1 MEARGLAYTC
11 HVTQFPGQASEFS
24 ADEAGREGPVRIY
37 SVGGDGT
44 LREVAAGAIGRENA
58 EVGAFPCGTGN
69 DYIKTFG
76 REEDFLSP
84 EKQLAARSRTVDTIR
99 SDSGVS
105 VNLCTVGMDA
115 RVSMLVSR
123 IKRIPFLSGPVA
135 YDLAMIRTLFGKI
148 GENLKIVIDS
158 IRSYR
163 DVFLMAIACNGRYY
177 GGGFCPAPTAAPDDG
192 LLDFVLIRKPPF
204 WKIPKLAQ
212 MYKAGRHLGAREF
225 DGILTFCR
233 GKKMEISA
241 ARPVAENIDGDCR
254 YVGKEKFSVLPSSL
268 RFLVPKSGAG
278 TPACG
283 QL

>member
-1 MEARGLAYTC
+1 
-11 HVTQFPGQASEFS
+11 
-24 ADEAGREGPVRIY
+24 
-37 SVGGDGT
+37 
-44 LREVAAGAIGRENA
+44 
-58 EVGAFPCGTGN
+58 
-69 DYIKTFG
+69 
-76 REEDFLSP
+76 
-84 EKQLAARSRTVDTIR
+84 
-99 SDSGVS
+99 
-105 VNLCTVGMDA
+105 
-115 RVSMLVSR
+115 
-123 IKRIPFLSGPVA
+123 
-135 YDLAMIRTLFGKI
+135 
-148 GENLKIVIDS
+148 
-158 IRSYR
+158 RSYR

-233 GKKMEISA
+233 GREMEISA

-268 RFLVPKSGAG
+268 RFLVPESGSG
-278 TPACG
+278 TSAYG